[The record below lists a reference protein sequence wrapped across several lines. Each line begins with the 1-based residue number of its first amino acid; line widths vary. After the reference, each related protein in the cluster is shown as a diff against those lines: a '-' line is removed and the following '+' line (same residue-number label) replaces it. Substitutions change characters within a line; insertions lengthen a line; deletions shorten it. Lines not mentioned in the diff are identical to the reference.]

1 MHKPLAGKN
10 VAVLVASGFE
20 ELQMTEPQKAL
31 LALGATVKMIGP
43 ESLANGWHGTSW
55 GHYFPVDAQIST
67 TLSADFDMLLVPGGT
82 RSLVKLAQTPHTK
95 RIVSGFVDDQKP
107 VALVGEGVEVL
118 VIADRA
124 EGVTVAGAAG
134 SRAALEGAK
143 AIWTKDGIYLA
154 GNVLTTTGEDMPAFI
169 AEMTA
174 LFLGQEDVKDA
185 A

>member
-20 ELQMTEPQKAL
+20 EIQMTDAQKAL
-31 LALGATVKMIGP
+31 LALGATVKLIGP
-43 ESLANGWHGTSW
+43 ESLANGWHGDSW
-55 GHYFPVDAQIST
+55 GHYFPVDAQISA

-107 VALVGEGVEVL
+107 VALIGEGVEVL

-124 EGVTVAGAAG
+124 EGVTVAEIG
-134 SRAALEGAK
+134 RAH
-143 AIWTKDGIYLA
+143 
-154 GNVLTTTGEDMPAFI
+154 V
-169 AEMTA
+169 
-174 LFLGQEDVKDA
+174 
-185 A
+185 